1 MDNMLDVS
9 NLTVEFEQLSP
20 GMQGENFIVI
30 KDLDVKVALGE
41 FVCILGPS
49 GCGKTTLLRVI
60 VRLICADNGTIKV
73 AGSQEYAL
81 GKDVCLVFQN
91 YGLFPWKIVREN
103 VEFGL
108 KVMKVP
114 AKERRDIGSK
124 FIDLVGLQGFE
135 NHYPHQI
142 SGGMQQ
148 RVGLARALAC
158 KPKLLLM
165 DEPFAAVDSQTRER
179 LQEETLRIVDE
190 TSTTC
195 VFVTHSIEEAVYL
208 GNRVLVMSKSPGR
221 VVADIPIDLGSKRWT
236 LPIRLETAYEDY
248 VREVRK
254 AFLSTTDGKTTN
266 ENL

>member
-1 MDNMLDVS
+1 MENMLEVS
-9 NLTVEFEQLSP
+9 NLTVKFEQLSSEK
-20 GMQGENFIVI
+20 QGEDFIVV
-30 KDLDVKVALGE
+30 KDLDVKVSAGE

-60 VRLICADNGTIKV
+60 VRLLRADNGIIKV
-73 AGSQEYAL
+73 AGSQTYAL
-81 GKDVCLVFQN
+81 GKDVCMVFQN

-108 KVMKVP
+108 KVMNVP
-114 AKERRDIGSK
+114 AKERREIGSK
-124 FIDLVGLQGFE
+124 FIELVGLQGFE

-158 KPKLLLM
+158 KPKLLLL

-179 LQEETLRIVDE
+179 LQEETLRIVGE

-208 GNRVLVMSKSPGR
+208 GDRVLVMSKAPGII
-221 VVADIPIDLGSKRWT
+221 VEDIPINLGTKRWT
-236 LPIRLETAYEDY
+236 LPVRLEAIFEDY
-248 VREVRK
+248 VREVRI
-254 AFLSTTDGKTTN
+254 AFINSTDGKAKN
-266 ENL
+266 ENH